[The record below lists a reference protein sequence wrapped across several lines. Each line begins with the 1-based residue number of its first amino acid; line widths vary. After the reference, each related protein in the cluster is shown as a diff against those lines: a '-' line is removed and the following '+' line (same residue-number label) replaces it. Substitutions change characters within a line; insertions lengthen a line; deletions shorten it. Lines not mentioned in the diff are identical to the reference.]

1 MFAPL
6 LPIQSDSR
14 DSATVDSLLAQVD
27 AIGTVIAVLGRW
39 AGRDS
44 TVAVPGLSERAALA
58 AWLTEADGAATAH
71 VAAELG
77 AIGAGLQAG
86 FAAIE
91 RARRQGKR
99 AAAVAALLQR
109 ESCESLAQV
118 LRRANGDRRTG

>member
-6 LPIQSDSR
+6 LPIQPDSR
-14 DSATVDSLLAQVD
+14 DNAAVDSLLAQVD

-39 AGRDS
+39 AGCDS
-44 TVAVPGLSERAALA
+44 SGSVPGLGERAALA
-58 AWLTEADGAATAH
+58 AWLTEADGCATAH

-77 AIGAGLQAG
+77 AIGASLQAG

-91 RARRQGKR
+91 RARRQGKGAS
-99 AAAVAALLQR
+99 AAAALLQR

-118 LRRANGDRRTG
+118 LRRANGDRRSG

>member
-6 LPIQSDSR
+6 LPIQPDSH
-14 DSATVDSLLAQVD
+14 DSAAVDSLLAQVD

-39 AGRDS
+39 AGPDPAG
-44 TVAVPGLSERAALA
+44 TVPDLGESAALA
-58 AWLTEADGAATAH
+58 AWLTEADGSAIAH

-91 RARRQGKR
+91 RAQRQGKR
-99 AAAVAALLQR
+99 AVAAAALLQR
-109 ESCESLAQV
+109 ESRESLAQV
-118 LRRANGDRRTG
+118 MRRASGDFRTG

>member
-6 LPIQSDSR
+6 LPIQPDSR
-14 DSATVDSLLAQVD
+14 DCAAIDSLLAQVD

-39 AGRDS
+39 AGCDATGS
-44 TVAVPGLSERAALA
+44 VPGLGERAALA
-58 AWLTEADGAATAH
+58 AWLAEADGRAIAH
-71 VAAELG
+71 FAAELG
-77 AIGAGLQAG
+77 AIGASLQAG

-99 AAAVAALLQR
+99 AVAAAAMLQR

-118 LRRANGDRRTG
+118 LRRATSDSRAG